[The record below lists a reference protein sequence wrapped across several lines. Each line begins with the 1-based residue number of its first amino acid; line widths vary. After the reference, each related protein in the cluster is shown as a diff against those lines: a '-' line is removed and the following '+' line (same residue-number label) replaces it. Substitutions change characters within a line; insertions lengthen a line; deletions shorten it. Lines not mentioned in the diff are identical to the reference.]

1 MKRQRSRVLA
11 FESLEGRRLLTAA
24 GCDCEQL
31 VATADGAADIRS
43 PDVLAV
49 AASRSI
55 VSAGDAGSTRETAAR
70 IGSINGTRQLAG
82 SLGWFDRSDV
92 IQFRV
97 DQQADVLIELS
108 GLNRNANLLLADDA
122 GNLID
127 RSVLGGRNVDA
138 IRASLEAG
146 EYFVVVTATSFFT
159 TTYQLSLSAELQQNT
174 PPVLPPSVTSP
185 QTKPATP
192 ANSVQPLRDVSYFGG
207 SREWNLNAIGA
218 PEAWAAGYTGLGIT
232 VAIIDTG
239 VDLDHPDLVQN
250 LFVNPGEIAGNGIDD
265 DGNGFVD
272 DIHGFDFADRDADPN
287 DGNGHGTHVA
297 GTVAAANNGF
307 GATGVAPNAKIL
319 PVRVLGDNGSGRT
332 SDVAAGIR
340 YAADL
345 GADII
350 NLSLGGGYSRAIE
363 AAIEY
368 AGSLGS
374 LIVAAA
380 GNESSPV
387 PGYPARFSASDDNVI
402 SVGAYS
408 SSGSLAGFSNDV
420 GRSGA
425 VQVDAPGV
433 GIFSTYVG
441 GGYATLSGTS
451 MASPHIAGLAALT
464 LSSNP
469 NLTSAKL
476 RALLASGTVGRVA
489 GSDARGSANATT
501 TVAFAAAGL
510 TTAPVYSRV
519 RTTNVTTDSQSNSIR
534 STETNDLA
542 VAQSPFVNLAEPD
555 SAKPLP
561 ESTPSIDTLKRTK
574 VAFNDGAV
582 ATTHSQPIDAIFA
595 YYGTDADEANQA
607 EAESD
612 LLDLLSSN
620 IC

>member
-1 MKRQRSRVLA
+1 MKRQRSRVLSI
-11 FESLEGRRLLTAA
+11 ESLEGRRLFAA
-24 GCDCEQL
+24 GACDCERI
-31 VATADGAADIRS
+31 VATADGSVDLRS
-43 PDVLAV
+43 PDVLAL
-49 AASRSI
+49 ASSGPI
-55 VSAGDAGSTRETAAR
+55 VSAGDAGSTRESAAR
-70 IGSINGTRQLAG
+70 IGSINGTRQLGG

-92 IQFRV
+92 IHFTV
-97 DQQADVLIELS
+97 DRKADVRIELS

-127 RSVLGGRNVDA
+127 RSVLGGRNVDT
-138 IRASLEAG
+138 ISASLDAG
-146 EYFVVVTATSFFT
+146 DYFVIVTATSFLT
-159 TTYQLSLSAELQQNT
+159 TTYQLLLSAELQQNT
-174 PPVLPPSVTSP
+174 PPILPPSRTSP

-192 ANSVQPLRDVSYFGG
+192 ANSVQPLQDVSYFGS

-218 PEAWAAGYTGLGIT
+218 PEAWAAGYTGRGIT

-239 VDLDHPDLVQN
+239 IDLDHPDLVQN
-250 LFVNPGEIAGNGIDD
+250 LFVNLGEIAGNGIDD

-287 DGNGHGTHVA
+287 DVNGHGTHVA

-319 PVRVLGDNGSGRT
+319 PVRVLGDNGSGRA

-374 LIVAAA
+374 FIVAAA

-408 SSGSLAGFSNDV
+408 SSGALAGFSNDV

-441 GGYATLSGTS
+441 GRYATLSGTS

-469 NLTSAKL
+469 NLTSAEL
-476 RALLASGTVGRVA
+476 RALLASGTVGRAV
-489 GSDARGSANATT
+489 GSDAIGSASATT

-510 TTAPVYSRV
+510 TTVPVSSQV
-519 RTTNVTTDSQSNSIR
+519 RTTNVATGLQSNSIR
-534 STETNDLA
+534 STETHD
-542 VAQSPFVNLAEPD
+542 VAFTQTPFVESAEPD

-561 ESTPSIDTLKRTK
+561 ETTPSLVTLKRTQ
-574 VAFNDGAV
+574 VAFNDGTV
-582 ATTHSQPIDAIFA
+582 ATTHAQPIDAIFA
-595 YYGTDADEANQA
+595 DYGADADDANQA
-607 EAESD
+607 ESEGD
-612 LLDLLSSN
+612 LLALLS
-620 IC
+620 